1 MKNLGKS
8 NISLTLILTIQ
19 VKFSRKIINTLF
31 NIISNSLL
39 IFLTELI
46 SLHSLD
52 STIRFSPL
60 IEVIHLL
67 TILIN
72 SEEVKVRGS
81 NHSNLRTMSLRMLLE
96 MLRNLL
102 LKTVI
107 LKRSLMYK
115 GISVIVLINSFT
127 CSISLLLEDLIH
139 HKGIGSILTTFHIHE
154 LIDIHLALKTRLNRR
169 LKLNSINAFSRHKTF
184 RILHYSIYSSKKIR
198 SRKLF
203 TFKNSISHDK
213 KILSILGLERYL
225 HTVNRSIIYTHILSK
240 LRIHKRL
247 ERLESSLKVS
257 ICVFT
262 FKHLLI
268 NIFSMTRPLTKDV
281 SLLSVRRR
289 GGIAL
294 SISDIN
300 LSVLTIFAN
309 KRFLE
314 SNHYSLLIVRG
325 SSNFSIKYLS
335 NISYDVRLERIKV
348 LQDESSVLTIRHSI
362 TIIINSVNITS
373 DTRSMKLS
381 KTFLQILSIL
391 IESNVRES

>member
-1 MKNLGKS
+1 M
-8 NISLTLILTIQ
+8 
-19 VKFSRKIINTLF
+19 F
-31 NIISNSLL
+31 
-39 IFLTELI
+39 
-46 SLHSLD
+46 
-52 STIRFSPL
+52 
-60 IEVIHLL
+60 
-67 TILIN
+67 
-72 SEEVKVRGS
+72 
-81 NHSNLRTMSLRMLLE
+81 LE
-96 MLRNLL
+96 MLWNFL
-102 LKTVI
+102 LKTII
-107 LKRSLMYK
+107 LERSLMYK
-115 GISVIVLINSFT
+115 SVSVIVSINTFT

-154 LIDIHLALKTRLNRR
+154 LIDIHLALKTRLDGRF
-169 LKLNSINAFSRHKTF
+169 KLNSINAFSRHKTF
-184 RILHYSIYSSKKIR
+184 RILHYSIDSSKKIR
-198 SRKLF
+198 TRKLF
-203 TFKNSISHDK
+203 TFKDSISHDK
-213 KILSILGLERYL
+213 KIFSILSLERNL
-225 HTVNRSIIYTHILSK
+225 HTMNRSISYTHILSK

-268 NIFSMTRPLTKDV
+268 NILSLMRPLAKDV

-289 GGIAL
+289 RGIAL

-300 LSVLTIFAN
+300 LSILTIFAN

-325 SSNFSIKYLS
+325 SSNFPIKYLS
-335 NISYDVRLERIKV
+335 NVSYDVRLERIKV
-348 LQDESSVLTIRHSI
+348 LQDESSVLTIRHSVAI
-362 TIIINSVNITS
+362 VINSRDITS